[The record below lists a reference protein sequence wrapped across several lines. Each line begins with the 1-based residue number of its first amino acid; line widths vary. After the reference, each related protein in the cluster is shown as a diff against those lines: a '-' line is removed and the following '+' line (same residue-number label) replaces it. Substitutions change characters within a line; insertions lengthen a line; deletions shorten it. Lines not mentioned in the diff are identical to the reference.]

1 MISNTSLAKTDLEHL
16 EERLRDHKWRLNNLY
31 YVRDRHGKKVKFKLN
46 DTQWFV
52 LDNLWYF
59 NIITKARQL
68 GMTTFFTIFYLDQ
81 ILFSENKVA
90 GIIAHKQEDMKKIF
104 RGKILF
110 ALKNLDPEIKA
121 LVGEPVIQTA
131 SELVFANG
139 GEIFVSL
146 STRGGTVNFL
156 HISEFGYICRHDP
169 LKAEEIVNG
178 AINSVHAGQMVSIE
192 STAEGRAGYFYD
204 FVQAA
209 ENARKQGK
217 KLTPLDFKSFFF
229 PWYLDP
235 TYTIPEQE
243 HIPIPPEDQEYFAK
257 LEDLTGVVLSHG
269 QKIWYLKKKET
280 LARQD
285 ITKLYTQFPSTID
298 EAFMASLED
307 AYYARL
313 VSNVYLEKR
322 FGFFPP
328 DPRAEVNVAWD
339 LGMNDKTVLIFFQEL
354 GEEIRIIDHYSNNN
368 EGLEHYVRVMADKG
382 YRYGRHY
389 LPHDAAVRDLS
400 TGISREQFLWDL
412 GVRNTMIAPKA
423 SVQDGIEKVRMIF
436 HRCRFHE
443 ATTQKLLDSLQNYKK
458 DKSKAT
464 GEPMSTPRHDQ
475 FSHDADAFRVMAVC
489 LNNMVGGSAQSDVHI
504 TSFYA

>member
-1 MISNTSLAKTDLEHL
+1 MDKKKLDELEKKL
-16 EERLRDHKWRLNNLY
+16 SDHMWRLDNLY
-31 YVRDRHGKKVKFKLN
+31 YIRDKRGRKVKFKMN
-46 DTQWFV
+46 DTQRYV
-52 LDNLWYF
+52 AQNLWYL

-81 ILFSENKVA
+81 VLFSENKIA

-110 ALKNLDPEIKA
+110 ALKHLDPDIKE
-121 LVGEPVIQTA
+121 LIGPPVIQTA
-131 SELVFANG
+131 TEVTFENG

-178 AINSVHAGQMVSIE
+178 AINSVHAGQMISIE

-204 FVQAA
+204 YVMDA
-209 ENARKQGK
+209 ENKRKLGR
-217 KLTPLDFKSFFF
+217 KLTPLDFKGFFF

-235 TYTIPEQE
+235 AYVIDDQE
-243 HIPIPPEDQEYFAK
+243 HFMFTADDTEYFRN
-257 LEDLTGVVLSHG
+257 LEDISGVEITQPQRV
-269 QKIWYLKKKET
+269 WYVKKKEM
-280 LARQD
+280 LGKQD
-285 ITKLYTQFPSTID
+285 ITRLYTQYPSTLN

-313 VSNVYLEKR
+313 IGNVYSEKR
-322 FGFFPP
+322 CGFFPI
-328 DPRAEVNVAWD
+328 DPRAEVNVSWD

-354 GEEIRIIDHYSNNN
+354 GDEIRIVDHYSNNN
-368 EGLEHYVRVMADKG
+368 EGLEHYVRVLADKK

-412 GVRNTMIAPKA
+412 GVRNTMVAPK
-423 SVQDGIEKVRMIF
+423 SGVMDGIEKVRQIL
-436 HRCRFHE
+436 HRCRFNE
-443 ATTQKLLDSLQNYKK
+443 ATTQNLLDSLQNYKK
-458 DKSKAT
+458 DKSKTT
-464 GEPMSTPRHDQ
+464 GEAMNTPRHDQ
-475 FSHDADAFRVMAVC
+475 YSHDADAFRVMAMC
-489 LNNMVGGSAQSDVHI
+489 IGNYGDSAVGKDVHI
-504 TSFYA
+504 ESFTF